1 MWDSA
6 LKGFGLVV
14 HPSGAK
20 SDVVRYYTPSGRA
33 RRMKLGAHGELTP
46 DRARKQAADVLASL
60 RAGHDLLTE
69 REDQRQAVTFAEL
82 IPIYRERHLSKRK
95 PSTVAD

>member
-1 MWDSA
+1 MTPKPRLYFLSADSE

-20 SDVVRYYTPSGRA
+20 SYVVRYYTPSGRD

-46 DRARKQAADVLASL
+46 DRARKQAADVLARV
-60 RAGHDLLTE
+60 RAPASETGSRRFET
-69 REDQRQAVTFAEL
+69 
-82 IPIYRERHLSKRK
+82 S
-95 PSTVAD
+95 